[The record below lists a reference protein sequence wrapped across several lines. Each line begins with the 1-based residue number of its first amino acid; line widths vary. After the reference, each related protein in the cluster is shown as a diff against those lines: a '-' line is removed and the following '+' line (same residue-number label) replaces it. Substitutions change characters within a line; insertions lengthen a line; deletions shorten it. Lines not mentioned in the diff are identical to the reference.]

1 MSERI
6 TRTIHIA
13 LPGGRTSAESIAQI
27 LDTLFT
33 KGLEDGERVDAIVG
47 GFGDMAETLTLN
59 VTVSAPA
66 EYAHSH
72 MMGHVSV
79 EDERR

>member
-6 TRTIHIA
+6 TRTIQIA

-27 LDTLFT
+27 IDTLFT
-33 KGLEDGERVDAIVG
+33 KGLEDGERVDSIVG
-47 GFGDMAETLTLN
+47 SFGDMAEILTLKI
-59 VTVSAPA
+59 TVSAPA
-66 EYAHSH
+66 EYPNSH
-72 MMGHVSV
+72 MMGHVIV